1 MMKPPASADLP
12 SPAIKKT
19 VFDLDVQ
26 DIDQGFTEF
35 PIDTMVEFIENTG
48 EDHKD
53 TPLHSPKVSM
63 ATIHKSTEV
72 DPKVMIT
79 TSQEGKK
86 KSKNKIIT
94 PAQFY
99 RLQE

>member
-1 MMKPPASADLP
+1 
-12 SPAIKKT
+12 
-19 VFDLDVQ
+19 
-26 DIDQGFTEF
+26 
-35 PIDTMVEFIENTG
+35 MVEFIENMK

-53 TPLHSPKVSM
+53 TSLHSPKVSI
-63 ATIHKSTEV
+63 ATIHEYIYF
-72 DPKVMIT
+72 DPKVMIS